1 MTIGKYLLVSS
12 VKQKFITFL
21 QTMTSFKKIFRKSI
35 TPSQNNTINEGTVRR
50 FGECRDCYLDFFVC
64 RSCAVNYLKKNFTN
78 WTSGN
83 EIIDNFIQKIQI
95 DYHFTLNDKVFEW
108 IPYDQFND
116 IKITINQDSYFASWK
131 DGPLYIN
138 IVSFRIFSTK
148 IVFKRDP
155 TKKVI
160 LRCLDRSQYITS
172 EFLSNEIIEN
182 NIESVYGISQN
193 PDTQDYILV
202 YDQYYNCAACGE
214 RYTDVDY
221 NWCKTCQLISSG
233 NEKIDNF
240 IQEMQ
245 LKINRPYD
253 LIVEW
258 IPYSQ
263 FDEINVIK
271 EIGKQNLTTMYL
283 AIWKDGPSYWNMA
296 DMKYMRESY
305 KRVILSCFHDSQNIE
320 EFLNEAKCNTF
331 YMYGMSYNLDTK
343 DYILVFKDKYFDMYN
358 EKYCLECGKLYTG
371 ARHKWCKT
379 CQLISSGNEKIDNF
393 IQEMQLKINRP
404 SDLIFEWIPYSQ
416 FDGVKKIGQHGFFTI
431 YSAKWKDGPL
441 NYNDKKKKYTRE
453 PDKNVTLK
461 YLHNSQNITDE
472 FLNEVKQYSINRS
485 SDILNIYGISHSDTK
500 NFILVL
506 QFEYVGGY
514 CIICNKKYSDTR
526 FSWCRPCQIN
536 NLRINYTSGNEKID
550 NFIQEMR
557 SKINKYND
565 TIFEWIPYNQFNE
578 IKEMNNDSFFTIY
591 SAKWKNGPLFYSFS
605 KVEYIRHT
613 NKFVTL
619 KLLHTSQNSKD
630 FFNEAKKY
638 SIDGSSNNILKIY
651 GITQNS
657 DTKDYIL
664 VLQFED
670 FEKYCA
676 KCNKLYT
683 DTRFN
688 WCKPCQIEY
697 LEQNF
702 INWTSGNKDIDNFIQ
717 EMQLKINDYSDTIFE
732 WMPYN
737 QFDNIKG
744 IDKNDLNI
752 TNSAIWKDGS
762 LCFDY
767 QNKKW
772 TRVVEKEVALKYFY
786 NNSQN
791 IIDELLNEV
800 KKYSMKNSR
809 NSRDTISIHG
819 ISQNPDTKDYI
830 LVLQNGYCTECGE
843 KYSDITNNWCKPC
856 KVNNLFTNWTS
867 GNEKVD
873 EFIQKMQLKIDKP
886 SDIIFEWIPYNKFND
901 IKEISKDGFTTEY
914 LAIWEDGPLYYDC
927 NRKEYARDLTADKK
941 VALKCLDISQNITDK
956 ILNKVIKGYSIRDD
970 DDTLK
975 MYGISQNLS
984 TNNYIIVLH
993 DRYFEKNFEGYYCIR
1008 CANIYTD
1015 AQYKWCRP
1023 CQIDYLK
1030 QNFTNWTS
1038 KNVRIDN
1045 FIQGMQLKISKSNDI
1060 IFEWIPYNQFE
1071 VIKEIGKGG
1080 FAIVYSAIW
1089 KDGPLHYDWNKYTR
1103 EPNQKVALKCLNN
1116 SQDISDEFLNEV
1128 QNYSTEKYSN
1138 NILKIYGI
1146 TQNPDT
1152 KDYIMVLEYADG
1164 GNFYDYWIDNGNHK
1178 NFNWHNKIRTLNNII
1193 KGLKEI
1199 HQKQMVHCDFHT
1211 GNILF
1216 TVLRKKTY
1224 ISDMGLCREVGNMNE
1239 AKIYG
1244 VMPYVAPEVL
1254 RGNPYT
1260 QASDIY
1266 SFGMIM
1272 YITATGR
1279 QPFADQAHDKVL
1291 ALNICNKA
1299 RPEIYEPEAPK
1310 CYIDLMKKCWDS
1322 NPDERPCA
1330 TEIYDQIS
1338 SWNQYINN
1346 DSFKQAEEYR
1356 KANLPF
1362 FIVDQA
1368 TNHPRAIY
1376 TSQILNSFT
1385 DDLQCDDSND
1395 NINSECLDCAI

>member
-1 MTIGKYLLVSS
+1 MYSAI
-12 VKQKFITFL
+12 
-21 QTMTSFKKIFRKSI
+21 
-35 TPSQNNTINEGTVRR
+35 
-50 FGECRDCYLDFFVC
+50 
-64 RSCAVNYLKKNFTN
+64 
-78 WTSGN
+78 
-83 EIIDNFIQKIQI
+83 
-95 DYHFTLNDKVFEW
+95 
-108 IPYDQFND
+108 
-116 IKITINQDSYFASWK
+116 WK
-131 DGPLYIN
+131 DGPFYWN
-138 IVSFRIFSTK
+138 EADMKYKRGSSVIV
-148 IVFKRDP
+148 V
-155 TKKVI
+155 
-160 LRCLDRSQYITS
+160 LRCFHDSK
-172 EFLSNEIIEN
+172 EFLNEAKCNEIHM
-182 NIESVYGISQN
+182 YGMSYN
-193 PDTQDYILV
+193 LDTKDYILV
-202 YDQYYNCAACGE
+202 FNDNCFELKG
-214 RYTDVDY
+214 YS
-221 NWCKTCQLISSG
+221 IFSG

-245 LKINRPYD
+245 LKIN
-253 LIVEW
+253 
-258 IPYSQ
+258 
-263 FDEINVIK
+263 
-271 EIGKQNLTTMYL
+271 G
-283 AIWKDGPSYWNMA
+283 
-296 DMKYMRESY
+296 
-305 KRVILSCFHDSQNIE
+305 
-320 EFLNEAKCNTF
+320 
-331 YMYGMSYNLDTK
+331 
-343 DYILVFKDKYFDMYN
+343 
-358 EKYCLECGKLYTG
+358 
-371 ARHKWCKT
+371 
-379 CQLISSGNEKIDNF
+379 
-393 IQEMQLKINRP
+393 P
-404 SDLIFEWIPYSQ
+404 SDLMFEWIPYSQ
-416 FDGVKKIGQHGFFTI
+416 FDGVKKISQHGFFTI

-441 NYNDKKKKYTRE
+441 NYNDEERKYTRE

-461 YLHNSQNITDE
+461 YLHNSQNITNE
-472 FLNEVKQYSINRS
+472 FLNEVKKYSINRP
-485 SDILNIYGISHSDTK
+485 SDILNIYGISQNSDTK

-514 CIICNKKYSDTR
+514 CVKCDKNYSDTR

-557 SKINKYND
+557 LKINEYND

-591 SAKWKNGPLFYSFS
+591 SAKWKNGQLFYSFS

-619 KLLHTSQNSKD
+619 KRLYNSQNIND
-630 FFNEAKKY
+630 FFNEVKKY

-664 VLQFED
+664 VLNFED

-702 INWTSGNKDIDNFIQ
+702 INWTSGNKEIDNFIQ
-717 EMQLKINDYSDTIFE
+717 GMQLKVNGYSSDTIFE
-732 WMPYN
+732 WISYN

-744 IDKNDLNI
+744 MDKNDLNI
-752 TNSAIWKDGS
+752 TNLAIWKDGS

-772 TRVVEKEVALKYFY
+772 SRVMGKEVALKYFY

-800 KKYSMKNSR
+800 KKYSIK

-819 ISQNPDTKDYI
+819 ISQNTDTKDYI
-830 LVLQNGYCTECGE
+830 LVLQNGYCTGCGE
-843 KYSDITNNWCKPC
+843 KYSDVTNNWCKP
-856 KVNNLFTNWTS
+856 S
-867 GNEKVD
+867 
-873 EFIQKMQLKIDKP
+873 
-886 SDIIFEWIPYNKFND
+886 
-901 IKEISKDGFTTEY
+901 
-914 LAIWEDGPLYYDC
+914 IWEDGPLYYDC
-927 NRKEYARDLTADKK
+927 NRKEYARDLTTDKK

-956 ILNKVIKGYSIRDD
+956 ILNKAIKEYSIRDD
-970 DDTLK
+970 DDTLI

-1015 AQYKWCRP
+1015 AQYKWCLP
-1023 CQIDYLK
+1023 L
-1030 QNFTNWTS
+1030 
-1038 KNVRIDN
+1038 
-1045 FIQGMQLKISKSNDI
+1045 
-1060 IFEWIPYNQFE
+1060 FEWIPYNQFE
-1071 VIKEIGKGG
+1071 EIKEIGKGG

-1089 KDGPLHYDWNKYTR
+1089 KDGPLHYNWNKYTR

-1164 GNFYDYWIDNGNHK
+1164 GKFYDYWIDNGKHK

-1199 HQKQMVHCDFHT
+1199 HQKQM
-1211 GNILF
+1211 
-1216 TVLRKKTY
+1216 
-1224 ISDMGLCREVGNMNE
+1224 
-1239 AKIYG
+1239 
-1244 VMPYVAPEVL
+1244 
-1254 RGNPYT
+1254 
-1260 QASDIY
+1260 
-1266 SFGMIM
+1266 
-1272 YITATGR
+1272 
-1279 QPFADQAHDKVL
+1279 
-1291 ALNICNKA
+1291 
-1299 RPEIYEPEAPK
+1299 
-1310 CYIDLMKKCWDS
+1310 CWDS

-1362 FIVDQA
+1362 FIVGQA

-1385 DDLQCDDSND
+1385 DDLKCDDSND